1 MKRSEEMTGDENFAY
16 VQIKISNLEEAT
28 KKAAELVITLEKA
41 RDLIKQLNEMELIIL
56 NQNPTVT

>member
-1 MKRSEEMTGDENFAY
+1 MADDENIAY
-16 VQIKISNLEEAT
+16 VQVKISNLEEAT